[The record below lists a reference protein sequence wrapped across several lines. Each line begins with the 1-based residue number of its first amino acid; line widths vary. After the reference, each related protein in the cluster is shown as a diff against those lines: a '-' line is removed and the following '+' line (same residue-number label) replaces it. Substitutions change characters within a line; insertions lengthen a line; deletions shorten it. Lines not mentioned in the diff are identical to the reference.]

1 MGKSENFLDGYIDVA
16 ERIREFKAKF
26 PEGSLRQV
34 SLEFVN
40 VGGKD
45 YVIYTAAAH
54 RAPDDQIPGIGTA
67 WEPVPGST
75 PYTRGS
81 EVMVA
86 ETSAWG
92 RAMIASLAVES
103 QRIAS
108 KQEVK
113 NRQVPKR
120 DFLAE
125 SATVDTVAG
134 LRTLWQEARSAGAD
148 ESVLTKIADKKDAI
162 KG

>member
-1 MGKSENFLDGYIDVA
+1 MNKDFLNDYVDVA
-16 ERIREFKAKF
+16 ERIREFRAKF

-34 SLEFVN
+34 SLDFVN

-45 YVIYTAAAH
+45 FVVYTAAAYRH
-54 RAPDDQIPGIGTA
+54 PEDLNPGIGTA
-67 WEPVPGST
+67 WEPIPGRT
-75 PYTRGS
+75 PYTRDS

-92 RAMIASLAVES
+92 RAMIASLAVDS

-108 KQEVK
+108 KQEVM
-113 NRQVPKR
+113 NRQTPSK

-125 SATVDTVAG
+125 AGKVKTVDG
-134 LRTLWQEARSAGAD
+134 LRALWQEARTAGAD
-148 ESVLTKIADKKDAI
+148 DKVLDQIAKMKDELA
-162 KG
+162 G

>member
-1 MGKSENFLDGYIDVA
+1 MNKDSFLDNYVDVA
-16 ERIREFKAKF
+16 ERIRDFKAQF
-26 PEGSLRQV
+26 PDGALRQV
-34 SLEFVN
+34 GLEFVN

-45 YVIYTAAAH
+45 YVVYTAAAY
-54 RAPDDQIPGIGTA
+54 RSPEDLIPGIGTA
-67 WEPVPGST
+67 WEPIPGAT

-148 ESVLTKIADKKDAI
+148 ESVLTEIANKKDAI

>member
-16 ERIREFKAKF
+16 ERIREFKSKF

-45 YVIYTAAAH
+45 FVIYTAAAH
-54 RAPDDQIPGIGTA
+54 RGPDDQLPGMGTA

-108 KQEVK
+108 KQEVV
-113 NRQVPKR
+113 NRQAPKR

-125 SATVDTVAG
+125 AATVGTVSG
-134 LRTLWQEARSAGAD
+134 LRELWQEARTLGVD
-148 ESVLTKIADKKDAI
+148 EKTLIEIAKIKDAI
-162 KG
+162 KD

>member
-1 MGKSENFLDGYIDVA
+1 MKQQGNFLDGYIDVA

-26 PEGSLRQV
+26 PDGALRQL

-40 VGGKD
+40 IAGKD
-45 YVIYTAAAH
+45 YVVYTAAAY
-54 RAPDDQIPGIGTA
+54 RSPDDQIPGIGTA
-67 WEPVPGST
+67 WEPIPGAT

-92 RAMIASLAVES
+92 RAMVASLAVES

-108 KQEVK
+108 KQEVE
-113 NRQVPKR
+113 NRQVQVR

-125 SATVDTVAG
+125 ADKVDSVAG
-134 LRTLWQEARSAGAD
+134 LRSLWQEARSAGAN
-148 ESVLTKIADKKDAI
+148 EKILAKIEKMKD
-162 KG
+162 GLEN

>member
-16 ERIREFKAKF
+16 ERIREFKAKH

-40 VGGKD
+40 LGGKD
-45 YVIYTAAAH
+45 YVVYTAAAY
-54 RAPDDQIPGIGTA
+54 RSPEDTIPGIGTA
-67 WEPVPGST
+67 WEPIPGST

-108 KQEVK
+108 KQEVL

-120 DFLAE
+120 DFLGEA
-125 SATVDTVAG
+125 VKVGTVAG
-134 LRTLWQEARSAGAD
+134 LRELWQEARTAGAD
-148 ESVLTKIADKKDAI
+148 EKTLTEIAKIKDAI
-162 KG
+162 KD

>member
-1 MGKSENFLDGYIDVA
+1 MNKDSFLDNYVDVA
-16 ERIREFKAKF
+16 ERIREFKAQF
-26 PEGSLRQV
+26 PTGSLRQV
-34 SLEFVN
+34 SLDFVV

-45 YVIYTAAAH
+45 YVVYTAAAY
-54 RAPDDQIPGIGTA
+54 RSPEDTIPGIGTA
-67 WEPVPGST
+67 WEPIPGAS

-134 LRTLWQEARSAGAD
+134 LRALWQEARSAGAD